1 MYSKYFE
8 NTKKMPLNIL
18 IGIFFIALDRFLK
31 FLAMEGFFNG
41 QQGIF
46 NDFFK
51 LSFVGNYNIAFS
63 LPLAGWWLNIVI
75 ILIVFALICNLLY
88 YAEKNDYA
96 KSYLLFLIT
105 LGAASNLFDRLKYG
119 FVIDYFDLKYWT
131 IFNLADVMIVGG
143 VIFLAWFMIK
153 NKKNSF
159 IK

>member
-8 NTKKMPLNIL
+8 NTKKMPLKIL

-31 FLAMEGFFNG
+31 FLAIEGFFNG

-51 LSFVGNYNIAFS
+51 LNFAGNYNIAFS
-63 LPLAGWWLNIVI
+63 LPLAGWWLNVI
-75 ILIVFALICNLLY
+75 IILLVFALIYNLLY
-88 YAEKNDYA
+88 YAEKNDYT

-105 LGAASNLFDRLKYG
+105 LGAISNLFDRLKHG
-119 FVIDYFDLKYWT
+119 FVIDYFDLKYFT

-143 VIFLAWFMIK
+143 VIALVWLIFRD
-153 NKKNSF
+153 KKTALR
-159 IK
+159 